1 MASTSKAFKKCV
13 DPCPSYLTPDDTHDC
28 CVFCLG
34 EEHARGVFEGAICVH
49 CELFSMR
56 KLRSRLS
63 LFSRKEGQPSADS
76 GPTATEARRRMKLW
90 GSQADLADELE
101 RELSLSHESAGNEG
115 EPLDYGDAI
124 SLTSSDPAASALL
137 GYAQKEQEMSE
148 GEEENKD
155 WTLSNLLPCIRR
167 AVGSYGTRHGEASL
181 AVGVNQDERDASMS
195 DTSPAINPQLRWA
208 FHSFLISIQRLR
220 GNGKSRFP
228 PTSTGFS
235 ILVMPTL
242 PGCVK
247 VAMRGCHL

>member
-13 DPCPSYLTPDDTHDC
+13 DPCPHYLTPDDTHDC

-63 LFSRKEGQPSADS
+63 LFSRKEGQPSASRDP
-76 GPTATEARRRMKLW
+76 GPTVTEARRRMKSW

-115 EPLDYGDAI
+115 ESLDYGDAI

-137 GYAQKEQEMSE
+137 GYAQKEQELSE
-148 GEEENKD
+148 GEEAE
-155 WTLSNLLPCIRR
+155 TELSQTSCPAYEELL
-167 AVGSYGTRHGEASL
+167 E
-181 AVGVNQDERDASMS
+181 
-195 DTSPAINPQLRWA
+195 
-208 FHSFLISIQRLR
+208 
-220 GNGKSRFP
+220 
-228 PTSTGFS
+228 
-235 ILVMPTL
+235 VM
-242 PGCVK
+242 
-247 VAMRGCHL
+247 

>member
-13 DPCPSYLTPDDTHDC
+13 DPCPRYLTPDDTHDC

-56 KLRSRLS
+56 KLRSHLS
-63 LFSRKEGQPSADS
+63 LFSRKEGQPSASRDL
-76 GPTATEARRRMKLW
+76 GPTATEARRRMKSW

-101 RELSLSHESAGNEG
+101 RELSLSHESAGNESKNAPRRG
-115 EPLDYGDAI
+115 FTCRGSEPR
-124 SLTSSDPAASALL
+124 
-137 GYAQKEQEMSE
+137 
-148 GEEENKD
+148 
-155 WTLSNLLPCIRR
+155 WRR
-167 AVGSYGTRHGEASL
+167 R
-181 AVGVNQDERDASMS
+181 RDASMS

-220 GNGKSRFP
+220 WNGKSRFP
-228 PTSTGFS
+228 PASTGFS
-235 ILVMPTL
+235 ILVMLTL

-247 VAMRGCHL
+247 AAMRGCHL